1 MADDE
6 DPSPAWPDA
15 EQPEPVQL
23 PAAEAEPGQVDGGVP
38 AEDGQATQ
46 DAAGAANASADD
58 AAPSGLA
65 WAITTRLNRF
75 TRKFLGPA
83 QVGDRAPDTQVPD
96 SLPSTPC
103 AVCGRPLTEHELVR
117 TTDAKMRLYCPDTP
131 R

>member
-1 MADDE
+1 MTEPAEPRDGAPDDDASRE
-6 DPSPAWPDA
+6 DPVADAPAT
-15 EQPEPVQL
+15 
-23 PAAEAEPGQVDGGVP
+23 GVTSDETP
-38 AEDGQATQ
+38 Q
-46 DAAGAANASADD
+46 
-58 AAPSGLA
+58 PSGLA

>member
-1 MADDE
+1 M
-6 DPSPAWPDA
+6 S
-15 EQPEPVQL
+15 EP
-23 PAAEAEPGQVDGGVP
+23 AEPRDG
-38 AEDGQATQ
+38 ATT
-46 DAAGAANASADD
+46 DD
-58 AAPSGLA
+58 AASGEPAPSDAAAPAPGPDEAPSPSGLA

-83 QVGDRAPDTQVPD
+83 QVGDRAPDTQVPE

-117 TTDAKMRLYCPDTP
+117 TTDAKMRLYCPGTP